1 MRGKRSHAEFSPLR
15 VVNFPHVLHV
25 LSMFVVVVLSIFM
38 FALLIVHVTLLRC
51 SSEGHVLE
59 DDAHAHDCEEVGVGG
74 VLAWLEDQVGVVQE
88 GALNEGFQ
96 EGELF
101 IVEGWLEEVE
111 DLDGLG
117 AGDRAERVLFY
128 HVKHGTKN
136 LASEDARE

>member
-1 MRGKRSHAEFSPLR
+1 MHELERIFKLLHFLFLFLLFTFSLCIFHGLFLIRFIRLFLIVMLSNSLCFFPLPYVLFNLLVPLHLMRGKRSHAEFSPLR

-74 VLAWLEDQVGVVQE
+74 VLA
-88 GALNEGFQ
+88 
-96 EGELF
+96 
-101 IVEGWLEEVE
+101 
-111 DLDGLG
+111 
-117 AGDRAERVLFY
+117 
-128 HVKHGTKN
+128 
-136 LASEDARE
+136 